1 MSASGSVTTWI
12 AELKAGDKLAA
23 ERLWQ
28 SYFAK
33 LVNLARRKLLF
44 APRAMAD
51 EEDAALSAFDSF
63 FRGVKEKRFPRLE
76 DRDDLWQLL
85 VLLTA
90 RKAWRMARHEFREKR
105 GQGRSRHLSSL
116 GNEEGIAEM
125 IGREPTPE
133 FAALIAEEYSLRLLA
148 LDDAE
153 LCAVAQAKMEGFSNA
168 EIATRLSVV
177 ERTVERLLS
186 RIRRRWNKIE
196 G

>member
-12 AELKAGDKLAA
+12 AELKAGDRLAA

-33 LVNLARRKLLF
+33 LVSLARRKLLF
-44 APRAMAD
+44 APREMAD
-51 EEDAALSAFDSF
+51 EEDAALSALDSF
-63 FRGVKEKRFPRLE
+63 FRGVREKRFPRLE
-76 DRDDLWQLL
+76 DRDDLWHLL

-90 RKAWRMARHEFREKR
+90 RKACRIIRHEFREKR
-105 GQGRSRHLSSL
+105 DRNRSRHLSCL
-116 GNEEGIAEM
+116 ANEEGIAEM

-133 FAALIAEEYSLRLLA
+133 FAALVAEEYSLRLLA
-148 LDDAE
+148 LDNAE
-153 LCAVAQAKMEGFSNA
+153 LRAVAQAKMEGFSNA
-168 EIATRLSVV
+168 EIAARLGVV

-186 RIRRRWNKIE
+186 RIRRQWNKVE

>member
-33 LVNLARRKLLF
+33 LVDLARRKLLF

-51 EEDAALSAFDSF
+51 EEDAALSALDSF
-63 FRGVKEKRFPRLE
+63 FRGVQEKRFPRLE
-76 DRDDLWQLL
+76 DRDDLWHLL

-90 RKAWRMARHEFREKR
+90 RKACRMARHEFREKR
-105 GQGRSRHLSSL
+105 DGNRSRHLSSL
-116 GNEEGIAEM
+116 GNEEGIAEI
-125 IGREPTPE
+125 IGHEPTPE
-133 FAALIAEEYSLRLLA
+133 FAALVAEEYSLRLLA
-148 LDDAE
+148 LNDAE
-153 LCAVAQAKMEGFSNA
+153 LRAVAQAKMEGFSNA
-168 EIATRLSVV
+168 EIATRLGVV

-186 RIRRRWNKIE
+186 RIRRRWNKVE